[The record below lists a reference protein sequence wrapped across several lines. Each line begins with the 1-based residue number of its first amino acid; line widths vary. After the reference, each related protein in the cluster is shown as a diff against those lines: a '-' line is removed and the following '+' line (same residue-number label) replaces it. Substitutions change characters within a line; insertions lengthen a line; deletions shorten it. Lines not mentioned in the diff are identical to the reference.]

1 MRYANMKWYSTSPKL
16 NDGNKFFCK
25 LYAEQKD
32 EIEKMRICVPKKKT
46 TTIRNKQKYQ
56 KKINIRTKKNGKQQ
70 EQRTLPLQ
78 YTLYHTEV
86 PKDKKALS
94 C

>member
-32 EIEKMRICVPKKKT
+32 EIEKNEDMCSHKE
-46 TTIRNKQKYQ
+46 NNNY
-56 KKINIRTKKNGKQQ
+56 
-70 EQRTLPLQ
+70 
-78 YTLYHTEV
+78 
-86 PKDKKALS
+86 
-94 C
+94 

>member
-1 MRYANMKWYSTSPKL
+1 MMATNPSANSTLSKKVGL
-16 NDGNKFFCK
+16 K
-25 LYAEQKD
+25 
-32 EIEKMRICVPKKKT
+32 KMRICVPIKKT

-56 KKINIRTKKNGKQQ
+56 KKINIRTKKKGKQQ